1 MRSPLSFLVLSL
13 VPLPLAAQQP
23 CGLPGVTI
31 DVSPP
36 VAAAGELVQVTLTN
50 GSAQTIVLPSSCVFE
65 SVHSGAA
72 CGGASVFTPLC
83 LAILVP
89 LAPGQSA
96 TGEWNQW
103 DNDAAQVAPGSYSFQ
118 VRYFDAGF
126 TSQFTCCATLTVECA
141 QASATVRNGSGTNP
155 LTLSSVVPPELG
167 GTWQA
172 SLDCSAHASG
182 PAFLIT
188 RSLPASGPPT
198 AFGEILVGGP
208 RLLRNTL
215 AHAGSSVTFS
225 TAVPADFALCG
236 LQASSQ
242 GVCFGS
248 PGPRLSNALD
258 LVLGV
263 P

>member
-1 MRSPLSFLVLSL
+1 MRSALPLLVLLLATS
-13 VPLPLAAQQP
+13 PLAAQQP

-31 DVSPP
+31 EVSPA
-36 VAAAGELVQVTLTN
+36 VAAAGETVQVTLTN

-65 SVHSGAA
+65 SVHSGGA
-72 CGGASVFTPLC
+72 CGGPPVLTPLC
-83 LAILVP
+83 LSILVP
-89 LAPGQSA
+89 LAPGQSHS
-96 TGEWNQW
+96 GSWSQW
-103 DNDAAQVAPGSYSFQ
+103 DDGGTQVPPGSYSFQ

-126 TSQFTCCATLTVECA
+126 VSQFTCCAPLTVECA
-141 QASATVRNGSGTNP
+141 RASAGVRNGTGTNP
-155 LTLSSVVPPELG
+155 LTLASVVPPVLG

-172 SLDCSAHASG
+172 SLDCGAHANG
-182 PAFLIT
+182 PAFLVT
-188 RSLPASGPPT
+188 RSLPVSGALT
-198 AFGEILVGGP
+198 SFGEILVGGP
-208 RLLRNTL
+208 LLLRSTL
-215 AHAGSSVTFS
+215 VHTSTSVTFA
-225 TAVPADFALCG
+225 TAIPADFALCG